1 MQNIDLFSPNKVKF
15 KQNIDLFSL
24 KKVKFM
30 KYRVFQSKQVQIYE
44 I

>member
-1 MQNIDLFSPNKVKF
+1 MQNIDLFSLNKVKF